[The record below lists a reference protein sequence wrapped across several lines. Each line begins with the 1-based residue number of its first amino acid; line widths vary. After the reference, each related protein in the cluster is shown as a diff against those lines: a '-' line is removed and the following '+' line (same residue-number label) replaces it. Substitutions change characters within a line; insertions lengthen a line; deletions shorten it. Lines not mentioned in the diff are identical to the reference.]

1 MDSLIFAYCFLLLVV
16 TVLLTFAAVILTFSA
31 AGRYFRT
38 ARPDLESVT
47 GRAPGLSEH
56 ACAIPPEPPDRR
68 SPPVSVTGHRLYP
81 GEPAQ
86 PPPVSGAGG
95 ETG

>member
-1 MDSLIFAYCFLLLVV
+1 MDHVIFAYCFLLLVV
-16 TVLLTFAAVILTFSA
+16 TALLTLAAIVLTFSA
-31 AGRYFRT
+31 ADRYFQP

-68 SPPVSVTGHRLYP
+68 SPPESVTGQHLTP
-81 GEPAQ
+81 GQSAQ
-86 PPPVSGAGG
+86 SPPVAGAGG